1 MQLIKKYSN
10 RRLYDTVTS
19 RYISLDELAEI
30 VRSGK
35 DVRVVDARTGNDL
48 TQLTLAQ
55 VIFES
60 KNAARL
66 LPAQLLT
73 QLIRLSDDALAEF
86 LGQYV
91 SAALDIYL
99 QAKQGVQAMAPY
111 VPFAPLAFGGT
122 NALARLLTTALQGV
136 QAYAQVPS
144 PPQQPP
150 MSPAVTATPAG
161 GPPSDDV
168 AALRREL
175 EELKASL
182 RKRQK

>member
-1 MQLIKKYSN
+1 MELIKKYSN
-10 RRLYDTVTS
+10 RRLYDTTRS
-19 RYISLDELAEI
+19 RYISLEELAET

-35 DVRVVDARTGNDL
+35 EVRVVDAKSGADL

-66 LPAQLLT
+66 LPPVLLT

-91 SAALDIYL
+91 SAALDLYL
-99 QAKQGVQAMAPY
+99 QARQGAQALSPY
-111 VPFAPLAFGGT
+111 VPFGSLPFGGQ
-122 NALARLLTTALQGV
+122 NPFARLWSAPPS
-136 QAYAQVPS
+136 AAAPPPAPS
-144 PPQQPP
+144 PTA
-150 MSPAVTATPAG
+150 PAPG
-161 GPPSDDV
+161 EV

-175 EELKASL
+175 DELKASL
-182 RKRQK
+182 RKRRK